1 MKKRGYC
8 FAGLT
13 IDDMNPENI
22 ALKNDFNHNLHL
34 IFMSFAPVLAN
45 KFSKVKVL
53 KGMKSYKEASRN
65 GEPSWINKKHSSGEA
80 FEVTYEGFN
89 REYVIATFS
98 IALDQIEESYSV
110 MINDNSFT
118 VYKSAKREIV
128 EEIDNKIRVIFS

>member
-34 IFMSFAPVLAN
+34 IFISLAPVLAS
-45 KFSKVKVL
+45 KFSGIKVL
-53 KGMKSYKEASRN
+53 KGMKSFKESSRN
-65 GEPSWINKKHSSGEA
+65 GEPSWIDKKHSSGEA

-98 IALDQIEESYSV
+98 LALDQIEESYSV
-110 MINDNSFT
+110 MINDKSFT
-118 VYKSAKREIV
+118 VYKSVKREIV
-128 EEIDNKIRVIFS
+128 EEVDGKTRVIFS